1 MGIDDRRSSQWYL
14 WPKAGFE
21 KFSTPI
27 ILQYSTFLS
36 VGINTS
42 VNPSMAIGIFSQW
55 WVRTRYP
62 RWFTKY
68 KCVSASV
75 SPARPPAFAAFVR
88 GEKQKRLY

>member
-1 MGIDDRRSSQWYL
+1 MSMVEQWYL

-42 VNPSMAIGIFSQW
+42 VNPAMAIGIFSQW

-68 KCVSASV
+68 KYVTLLGLSIINTM
-75 SPARPPAFAAFVR
+75 
-88 GEKQKRLY
+88 LT